1 MIPKHTPGPWRYE
14 AGGGHAYN
22 RIVGADSVQVSG
34 WPEPINGVSNASYS
48 DRICENLGDINLP
61 GPAANARLI
70 AAAPEMYEALCA
82 ALPLLEFE
90 VETRGDSDSDYE
102 FPARSAL
109 DAVRAAIAKATG
121 ERS

>member
-1 MIPKHTPGPWRYE
+1 MNKFTPGKWDVSVNRKNLVIGPR
-14 AGGGHAYN
+14 GHALADCKFSRSTTN
-22 RIVGADSVQVSG
+22 RQ
-34 WPEPINGVSNASYS
+34 
-48 DRICENLGDINLP
+48 LP
-61 GPAANARLI
+61 TESECIANARLI

-82 ALPLLEFE
+82 ALPLLEFA

-109 DAVRAAIAKATG
+109 DAVRAAITKATG